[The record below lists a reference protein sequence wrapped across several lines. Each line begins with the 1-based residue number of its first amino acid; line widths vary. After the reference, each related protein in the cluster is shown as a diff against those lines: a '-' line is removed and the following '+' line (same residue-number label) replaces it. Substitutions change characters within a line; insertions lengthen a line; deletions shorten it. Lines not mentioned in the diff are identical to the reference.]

1 MKKHLLLVLSI
12 LLVFTLTACGSDD
25 TEDFE
30 HNVPKEGTINVQEL
44 PYSEF
49 LSLKNPVV
57 TITIKEIGEIKLQ
70 LFPEQAPNT
79 VNNFIQYIEDGVY
92 VGNDFHRVINDF
104 VIQAGMIDEPACN
117 ISGEM
122 AINGFENPVL
132 HYRGIISMARV
143 GTDYNSGSSQW
154 FIVEQTSSFLDTNY
168 APFGGMISGFTVLSY
183 IAGLQVEDTEVPVV
197 PIVIENITI
206 DLKDYVPSDRVC
218 YTE

>member
-1 MKKHLLLVLSI
+1 
-12 LLVFTLTACGSDD
+12 
-25 TEDFE
+25 
-30 HNVPKEGTINVQEL
+30 
-44 PYSEF
+44 
-49 LSLKNPVV
+49 
-57 TITIKEIGEIKLQ
+57 
-70 LFPEQAPNT
+70 
-79 VNNFIQYIEDGVY
+79 
-92 VGNDFHRVINDF
+92 
-104 VIQAGMIDEPACN
+104 
-117 ISGEM
+117 
-122 AINGFENPVL
+122 
-132 HYRGIISMARV
+132 MARV